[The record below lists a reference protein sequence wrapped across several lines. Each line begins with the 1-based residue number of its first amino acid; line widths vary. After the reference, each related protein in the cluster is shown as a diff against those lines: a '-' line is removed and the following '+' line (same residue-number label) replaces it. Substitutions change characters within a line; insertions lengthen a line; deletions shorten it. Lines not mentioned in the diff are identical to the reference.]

1 MTICAFLGHDR
12 VYDKDILSRLRKA
25 VYAVAQKHKEIC

>member
-12 VYDKDILSRLRKA
+12 VYDKDIS
-25 VYAVAQKHKEIC
+25 VAITRVISSGITVKIAL